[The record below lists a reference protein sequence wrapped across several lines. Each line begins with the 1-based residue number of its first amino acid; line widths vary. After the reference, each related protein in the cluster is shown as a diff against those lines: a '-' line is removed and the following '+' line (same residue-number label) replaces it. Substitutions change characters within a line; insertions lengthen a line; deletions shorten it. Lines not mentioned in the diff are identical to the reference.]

1 MVNYEDFT
9 KLDIRI
15 GKVLTCEDIP
25 KTQNLLKISVDIG
38 EKSPR
43 TIISGI
49 KDWYRS
55 EDLIGKFILVLT
67 NLKPRTLFG
76 VKSDGMLLAAD
87 ANDTAILLKTDEK
100 FLLKLQPGQKIE

>member
-1 MVNYEDFT
+1 MVFR
-9 KLDIRI
+9 K
-15 GKVLTCEDIP
+15 DIP

-49 KDWYRS
+49 KDWYQS

-87 ANDTAILLKTDEK
+87 VDNTAILLEPDKK
-100 FLLKLQPGQKIE
+100 FLQNIQPGQKIG